1 MATNCSFV
9 IFQQIAIIDLWGYVC
24 ADSTIRLYLIAHQ
37 FLNFNF
43 WYEVAKPQ
51 LRSEKKK
58 KTIAVFSVYRV
69 GYARVSSW
77 CSYFI

>member
-1 MATNCSFV
+1 M
-9 IFQQIAIIDLWGYVC
+9 C

-58 KTIAVFSVYRV
+58 KQLQFSQCIAWVTPALVR
-69 GYARVSSW
+69 GARILFKYMKYTLHSTQL
-77 CSYFI
+77 